1 LVLSY
6 RRKDVTKYKAKIG
19 ESVINNSYYPEHIK
33 KCVGKEIFVR
43 DGVHGM
49 YFGCLPKDNTK
60 NEYCFGYVDLVD
72 LLEITDEVYPNEKI

>member
-6 RRKDVTKYKAKIG
+6 RRKDVRKFKAKIDPN
-19 ESVINNSYYPEHIK
+19 VLFNCYYPEHIR
-33 KCVGKEIFVR
+33 KCVNKEIFVR

-60 NEYCFGYVDLVD
+60 EEYCFSKDNLIDLE
-72 LLEITDEVYPNEKI
+72 EIIDEVNDG